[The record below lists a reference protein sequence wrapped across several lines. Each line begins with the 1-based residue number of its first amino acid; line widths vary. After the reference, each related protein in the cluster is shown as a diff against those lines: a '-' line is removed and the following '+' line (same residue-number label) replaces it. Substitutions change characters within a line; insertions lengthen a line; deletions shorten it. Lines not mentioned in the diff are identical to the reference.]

1 MSKRPVDPRRIDVEA
16 FADAAGELSG
26 TWPLAKM
33 HRLAE
38 MACAEPDSAAPKS
51 IEWAV
56 RGERRKAKPGQA
68 QVWLH
73 LSAKADL
80 LLVCQRCL
88 QPSVT
93 HVEVTRSFM
102 FVPGEDA
109 AAALD
114 EDSEDDV
121 LALSPTFDLAGLLED
136 ELLLALPL
144 VPKHE
149 QCPEPLLA
157 PGSDADG
164 GIETPHP
171 FAVLAGLKGGRRPS

>member
-1 MSKRPVDPRRIDVEA
+1 MSKRPVDPRRLDIEA

-26 TWPLAKM
+26 TWPLARL

-38 MACAEPDSAAPKS
+38 MACAEPDPGTVKS

-73 LSAKADL
+73 LSAKAEL
-80 LLVCQRCL
+80 SLVCQRCL
-88 QPSVT
+88 QPSLT
-93 HVEVTRSFM
+93 HVNVTRSFM

-121 LALSPTFDLAGLLED
+121 LALSPAFDLAGLVED

-149 QCPEPLLA
+149 HCPEPLLA
-157 PGSDADG
+157 PGTDADG
-164 GIETPHP
+164 ETETRHP
-171 FAVLAGLKGGRRPS
+171 FAVLAGLKGGGRPS

>member
-1 MSKRPVDPRRIDVEA
+1 MSKRPVDPRRLDIEA

-38 MACAEPDSAAPKS
+38 MACAEPAPATSKS
-51 IEWAV
+51 VEWSV

-73 LSAKADL
+73 LTANSDL
-80 LLVCQRCL
+80 SLVCQRCL
-88 QPSVT
+88 QPSLT
-93 HVEVTRSFM
+93 HVGVTRSFM

-114 EDSEDDV
+114 EHSEDEV
-121 LALSPTFDLAGLLED
+121 LALSPTFDLAALVED

-149 QCPEPLLA
+149 HCPEPLLA
-157 PGSDADG
+157 PGADDDG
-164 GIETPHP
+164 GIEAPHP
-171 FAVLAGLKGGRRPS
+171 FAVLAGLKGGGRPS